1 MEKILISQKSLRRI
15 FRTSVLLTL
24 VLFSLSGCDR
34 FKSVDS
40 LYRDAEARYQHGEEK
55 AAMIQ
60 LQNALQRQPN
70 HGPARLL
77 YAKVSNDMGYFA
89 TAEREAKSAMG
100 YGMNAEQVEL
110 ELARAQFGQGK
121 YQETLDTAKLLP
133 GLTGEA
139 LAKILVLRGDAQL
152 SMNQTDA
159 AKSSYEAAIQV
170 AEQYYGGYLGRARL
184 AAIAKNETEALRQT
198 DIALQKSPNALEALV
213 FKGDILRATNQA
225 EAAKSV
231 FSEAIKVRPN
241 NIDARLRLVS
251 VLMDTNQLQQARTE
265 VDRARKISPG
275 NLLVL
280 YAAAML
286 DFREGKFTQ
295 ARDDVLQV
303 LRAAPDHLPSVV
315 LYGAVSYQLGA
326 YEQAE
331 KKLTYAVE
339 QLPNNAFARRLLVST
354 LIKRNEAPRAIK
366 TVQPLLS
373 QYPDDAHVLTLAG
386 EAYLAARDPKR
397 ASEYFQKAVVSAD
410 TSLIRSR
417 LAISRLAEG
426 DVERG
431 IAELERASSLD
442 PKQYQADQL
451 LVVTLMRQQQFDKA
465 QAAINVLE
473 KKLPNSPLV
482 YTLRGGAY
490 LVQGDRAAA
499 RKAYETALQID
510 PSFIDAASN
519 LAQMDVQDKNLAAAR
534 SRFEGVLAKDK
545 SNVRAMLALADLA
558 IKDNKEADYLAWI
571 QKAAKADPTAFEP
584 SARLVAYYLGKKE
597 NQKALALATSVQTAN
612 PESVLALELL
622 GRTQLAS
629 GEKESARVTYRR
641 LGEVQPDTA
650 AAHFAL
656 GVAQMQL
663 DQIELAR
670 ASLSRALELQPDFV
684 DAAGSLV
691 VLELHEK
698 RFPAALQVARNLQK
712 ASPRSG
718 SGWALEGELLAG
730 QNKIT
735 EAISKFEQAQSV
747 EPKGEVAIRLHQLRM
762 AANAADAETDIN
774 TWLKSHPNDL
784 AVRTYFAGS
793 LLKQK
798 RYKAA
803 ADQYEVI
810 TKNSPPNALIL
821 NNLAVA
827 YTELGDS
834 RARAIAEQGY
844 QLDAKNPALQDTLGW
859 ILFKQGDKRRAKEL
873 IDQAARA
880 LPSDPAVQAHRAAVE
895 QS

>member
-1 MEKILISQKSLRRI
+1 MEKILISRKNLCRAVHA
-15 FRTSVLLTL
+15 SVLLTL
-24 VLFSLSGCDR
+24 ILFSLPGCDR

-40 LYRDAEARYQHGEEK
+40 LYHDAETRYQHGEEK

-77 YAKVSNDMGYFA
+77 YARVSNDMGYFA
-89 TAEREAKSAMG
+89 TAEREAKSALG
-100 YGMNAEQVEL
+100 YGMNAEQVQL

-121 YQETLDTAKLLP
+121 FQETLDTAKLLP

-152 SMNQTDA
+152 SLNQTEA

-170 AEQYYGGYLGRARL
+170 ADQYFGGYLGRARL
-184 AAIAKNETEALRQT
+184 AAIAKNEPEAMRQI

-213 FKGDILRATNQA
+213 FKGDLLRAANQA
-225 EAAKSV
+225 EVAKAV
-231 FSEAIKVRPN
+231 FSEAIKLRPN

-251 VLMDTNQLQQARTE
+251 VLMDTNQLEQARTE

-275 NLLVL
+275 NLMVL

-286 DFREGKFTQ
+286 DFREGKFVQ
-295 ARDDVLQV
+295 ARDDILQV
-303 LRAAPDHLPSVV
+303 LRGAPDHLPSAV

-366 TVQPLLS
+366 ALQPLLS

-386 EAYLAARDPKR
+386 EAYLAAREPKQ
-397 ASEYFQKAVVSAD
+397 ASEYFQKAVASAD

-442 PKQYQADQL
+442 AKQYQADQL
-451 LVVTLMRQQQFDKA
+451 LIVTLMRQQQFDKA
-465 QAAINVLE
+465 LAAINVLE
-473 KKLPNSPLV
+473 KKLPNSALV
-482 YTLRGGAY
+482 YTLRGGVY
-490 LVQGDRAAA
+490 LVQGNRAAA
-499 RKAYETALQID
+499 RKAYETALQLD
-510 PSFIDAASN
+510 PGFLDAASN
-519 LAQMDVQDKNLAAAR
+519 LAQMDVQDKNISAAR

-558 IKDNKEADYLAWI
+558 IKENKESDYLTWI

-584 SARLVAYYLGKKE
+584 NARLVAYYLGKKD

-622 GRTQLAS
+622 GRTQLVS
-629 GEKESARVTYRR
+629 GEKESARITYRR
-641 LGEVQPDTA
+641 LGDVQPDTA

-663 DQIELAR
+663 DQIESAR
-670 ASLSRALELQPDFV
+670 ASLKRALELQPDFV

-698 RFPAALQVARNLQK
+698 RFPAALQVARDLQK
-712 ASPRSG
+712 NNPRSG

-730 QNKIT
+730 QNKIA
-735 EAISKFEQAQSV
+735 EAIGKFEQAQNI
-747 EPKGEVAIRLHQLRM
+747 EPKGEITIRLHQLRL
-762 AANAADAETDIN
+762 AASVQDADRDIIA
-774 TWLKSHPNDL
+774 WLKAHANDH
-784 AVRTYFAGS
+784 AVRAYFAGA

-803 ADQYEVI
+803 AEQYEYLV
-810 TKNSPPNALIL
+810 KNAPPSALIL
-821 NNLAVA
+821 NNLAGA
-827 YTELGDS
+827 YGELGDS
-834 RARAIAEQGY
+834 RALTTAEQGY
-844 QLDAKNPALQDTLGW
+844 QLDPKNPALQDTLGW
-859 ILFKQGDKRRAKEL
+859 ILFKQGDKSRAKEL
-873 IDQAARA
+873 IMQAARA
-880 LPSDPAVQAHRAAVE
+880 LPNDTSVQAHRAAVE
-895 QS
+895 SL